1 MPCHTH
7 SMKPL
12 LGLGRRLCGGRAR
25 TYTRQASHCS
35 SAFSSVSA
43 SSAHTSQRGTP
54 AAAHGGAPACS
65 RPRPSRAFT
74 AGLRPRPGEPAHAL
88 AGGSART
95 PAGSCCIAA
104 ASASRWRASSALC
117 ALGAR
122 GRVAAVAHAAKP
134 LWQAAGRLQAARL
147 CLGARVAWVNNE
159 RLQLQLYLQ
168 AAAPLADLTSPQC
181 CRGCGRLAFVGARA
195 SALQTHSGR
204 LKPHASSHMPLSQWP
219 ACRTAQHVARRPGA
233 PAAQRRAGRRARPR
247 SARSG
252 RRAAARTAR
261 RARAGAPGRTGSRPR
276 RGPTWTLVRRARR
289 CRARAWSFGGRA
301 AAPRRLRACRP
312 RRARRRQA
320 SPCAWHAARSCC
332 SAGCHTPRSSAST
345 RPAAQCLSGFRARHA
360 RSDTRQP

>member
-1 MPCHTH
+1 MVCAALCALTQRCAARWHPCSWTVTNADALSHTQH
-7 SMKPL
+7 ETL

-54 AAAHGGAPACS
+54 AAAHGGAPACG

-95 PAGSCCIAA
+95 PAGSCCSAA

-134 LWQAAGRLQAARL
+134 RWQAACRLQGARL
-147 CLGARVAWVNNE
+147 CLGARVAWINDE

-168 AAAPLADLTSPQC
+168 AAGPLPHLTSPQC
-181 CRGCGRLAFVGARA
+181 CRACGRLAFVGARA

-204 LKPHASSHMPLSQWP
+204 LKPHASSHTPLSQWP
-219 ACRTAQHVARRPGA
+219 ACRQRSTLRADQAHQRLCGGPGAGPGREARAADGVRQRAQRGEHARVRQAELARARGAARPGLWCCGRGA
-233 PAAQRRAGRRARPR
+233 AGPA
-247 SARSG
+247 
-252 RRAAARTAR
+252 
-261 RARAGAPGRTGSRPR
+261 
-276 RGPTWTLVRRARR
+276 
-289 CRARAWSFGGRA
+289 GGR
-301 AAPRRLRACRP
+301 L
-312 RRARRRQA
+312 
-320 SPCAWHAARSCC
+320 
-332 SAGCHTPRSSAST
+332 AGEQ
-345 RPAAQCLSGFRARHA
+345 QCPGS
-360 RSDTRQP
+360 